1 MPAVLPAP
9 GVRFETADPPRS
21 LPELRTD
28 VAGFAGFAERGPLH
42 APVRVESWH
51 QYESAFGGFVAGGY
65 LPWAVHAF
73 FENGGRT
80 AWIVRAAV
88 PPGDGAVPWHRQA
101 ADAFAEL
108 PVEAP
113 EGDRDPPLI
122 LVRARSPGR
131 WGNAL
136 SVEVAPAGTGGATR
150 LTAVVRDR
158 DGHVWRLP
166 DCSLDP
172 ADPRY
177 LPRVAAAAP
186 GLPVRMD
193 LAPPPDPARP
203 PAPLACRRQLRGGRD
218 GTGACTRDHLLG
230 GDAPASARWG
240 LGALADVDEVA
251 LVAVP
256 ESGDF
261 PVDDAGPVPPDPPQP
276 CEDLST
282 PEPDVLRATLPERAA
297 AWTVEEA
304 AAYLGA
310 TPEALRLAT
319 PGLADPVPAGASLR
333 LPLPRGARQAD
344 PRIADPRRWWAPGED
359 AGRVRGGLERMARS
373 HGLTLAELVA
383 ANPAFRPALADA
395 AAWRAPDVPGVIPEP
410 APEPPPRWG
419 GDRAAECA
427 AALVRF
433 CELRR
438 DCVALVDP
446 PRGAMGPEE
455 VERFRAGLDSAC
467 AALYWP
473 WLRAERD
480 PRRGSRAPAAAT
492 IDLPPCG
499 FAAGLTAAA
508 DLAVGPHRSPAGQ
521 TARRAL
527 ALAVPVDEEAHGRL
541 NARGVNVF
549 RERAVRGVVLEGAR
563 SLAPGSAGPWRYL
576 NVRRA
581 FLAIAEAIE
590 EGTQWAV
597 FESNGPLLWA
607 DLRDTVRGY
616 LRERWRRGWLM
627 GSTAEDAFYVRCDE
641 DTNPAETR
649 ELGMVVA
656 VVGLRFPPPVEW
668 IVVRI
673 GRSAL
678 GLEILDVQRA

>member
-21 LPELRTD
+21 LPELRSD

-42 APVRVESWH
+42 TPVRVESWH
-51 QYESAFGGFVAGGY
+51 QYESVFGGFGAGGY
-65 LPWAVHAF
+65 LPYAVHAF

-80 AWIVRAAV
+80 AWVVRAAV
-88 PPGDGAVPWHRQA
+88 PPGDGTVPEHRWA
-101 ADAFAEL
+101 AAAFADV
-108 PVEAP
+108 PVEAAQ
-113 EGDRDPPLI
+113 GDRDPPLV

-136 SVEVAPAGTGGATR
+136 SVEIAPAGTGTR

-158 DGHVWRLP
+158 DGNVWRLP

-172 ADPRY
+172 ADPRF
-177 LPRVAAAAP
+177 LPDVADAAP
-186 GLPVRMD
+186 GLPVSMR
-193 LAPPPDPARP
+193 LAVPPDPARRMMP
-203 PAPLACRRQLRGGRD
+203 LAPLAVRRQLRGGRD

-230 GDAPASARWG
+230 GETETSARWG

-261 PVDDAGPVPPDPPQP
+261 PVDDPLPAPPPPP
-276 CEDLST
+276 RSCEDLSV
-282 PEPDVLRATLPERAA
+282 PEPDVLRATLPERGA
-297 AWTVEEA
+297 AWTADEA

-310 TPEALRLAT
+310 TAEALRLAN

-333 LPLPRGARQAD
+333 LPLPRGAQQAD
-344 PRIADPRRWWAPGED
+344 PRLDPGPWWSRGDRADA
-359 AGRVRGGLERMARS
+359 VRTGLERMARS
-373 HGLTLAELVA
+373 HGLTLAELAA
-383 ANPAFRPALADA
+383 ANPAFRPALAGDA
-395 AAWRAPDVPGVIPEP
+395 GWRAPEVPVVVPEP
-410 APEPPPRWG
+410 PPEPPPRWES
-419 GDRAAECA
+419 DRAMECA
-427 AALVRF
+427 VALRRF
-433 CELRR
+433 CELRG
-438 DCVALVDP
+438 DCVALIDP
-446 PRGAMGPEE
+446 PRTARTPREAE
-455 VERFRAGLDSAC
+455 AFRAELDTVY
-467 AALYWP
+467 AALHWP

-480 PRRGSRAPAAAT
+480 PRRGSRAADAPT
-492 IDLPPCG
+492 IDLPPSG
-499 FAAGLTAAA
+499 FVAGLTAAA
-508 DLAVGPHRSPAGQ
+508 DRAVGPHRSPAGQ

-527 ALAVPVDEEAHGRL
+527 AVAVPVDDETHGRL
-541 NARGVNVF
+541 NARGINVF
-549 RERAVRGVVLEGAR
+549 RERPARGVVLEGAR

-581 FLAIAEAIE
+581 FLTIVEAIE

-607 DLRDTVRGY
+607 DLRDVVRGY
-616 LRERWRRGWLM
+616 LRERWRRGWLA
-627 GSTAEDAFYVRCDE
+627 GADAGDAFYVRCDE
-641 DTNPAETR
+641 DTNPQEIRDA
-649 ELGMVVA
+649 GMVVA
-656 VVGLRFPPPVEW
+656 LVGLRFPPPVEW